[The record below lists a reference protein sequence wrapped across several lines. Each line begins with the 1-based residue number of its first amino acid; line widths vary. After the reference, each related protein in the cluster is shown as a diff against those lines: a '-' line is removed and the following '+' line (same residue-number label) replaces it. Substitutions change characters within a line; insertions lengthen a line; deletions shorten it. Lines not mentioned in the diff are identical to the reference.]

1 MGREII
7 QARGGVFELAIQKE
21 ERKETVERLK
31 QPLKY
36 VFVLGQTISSRENL
50 LSPRDKKRKLAVET
64 QKQPLK

>member
-36 VFVLGQTISSRENL
+36 MFGWGKLYHQERTCSLPGTKKEN
-50 LSPRDKKRKLAVET
+50 
-64 QKQPLK
+64 

>member
-21 ERKETVERLK
+21 ERKEIVKTK
-31 QPLKY
+31 TTSQIY
-36 VFVLGQTISSRENL
+36 VWMGQTISSRENL